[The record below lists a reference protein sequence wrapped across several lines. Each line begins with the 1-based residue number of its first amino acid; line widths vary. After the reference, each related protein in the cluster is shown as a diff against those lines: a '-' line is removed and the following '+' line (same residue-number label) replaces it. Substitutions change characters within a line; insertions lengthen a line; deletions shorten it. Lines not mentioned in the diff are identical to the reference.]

1 MQHEY
6 SVHIYWDEAED
17 VFVATVPELVE
28 CTASGATHEEA
39 LMAVHEAI
47 EDWIASAKS
56 ARHPIPAPQGDPTKK
71 MVAKGRGGRR
81 QERNEQRRRE
91 RERGRHQRRQSS

>member
-6 SVHIYWDEAED
+6 SVHIYWDEAENI
-17 VFVATVPELVE
+17 FVATGPELVE

-39 LMAVHEAI
+39 LTAVHEAI

-71 MVAKGRGGRR
+71 VVAKGRGGRR
-81 QERNEQRRRE
+81 QERNEQRRQE
-91 RERGRHQRRQSS
+91 RERGRHERRQSS

>member
-17 VFVATVPELVE
+17 IFVATVPELVE

-47 EDWIASAKS
+47 EDWIASAKRLQRQTRPS
-56 ARHPIPAPQGDPTKK
+56 QAPH
-71 MVAKGRGGRR
+71 VACPRMMP
-81 QERNEQRRRE
+81 
-91 RERGRHQRRQSS
+91 SSRTSFIAVMP